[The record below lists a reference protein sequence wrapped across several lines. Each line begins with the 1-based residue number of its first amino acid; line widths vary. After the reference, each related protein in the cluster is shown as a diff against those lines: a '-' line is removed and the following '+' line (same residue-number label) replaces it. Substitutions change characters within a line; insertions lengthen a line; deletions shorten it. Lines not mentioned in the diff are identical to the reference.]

1 MRVLFLHC
9 DFLEYEVKEKALKD
23 AADIAP
29 TERRGRIED
38 ALVCFMSAEKEDEAD
53 PDGLVREAVKNVE
66 DVASQVKTKRIAIYP
81 YAHLSSSLAAPGP
94 AKKIFAILDERL
106 RVRGYDVLSSPFG
119 YYKSFK
125 VSVKGHPLSEL
136 SREIR
141 AGAAVA

>member
-23 AADIAP
+23 AGDIAP

-53 PDGLVREAVKNVE
+53 PEALVREVVNNVE
-66 DVASQVKTKRIAIYP
+66 DVASQVKTKRIGIYP

-94 AKKIFAILDERL
+94 T
-106 RVRGYDVLSSPFG
+106 S
-119 YYKSFK
+119 
-125 VSVKGHPLSEL
+125 
-136 SREIR
+136 
-141 AGAAVA
+141 